1 MSKDLTTSSVAR
13 QNVLNN
19 SYALSQLEAHLALG
33 GFYSKRKIYL
43 PKRKRLRFWML
54 MKEQL
59 TVI

>member
-33 GFYSKRKIYL
+33 GFFIRRGKFIY
-43 PKRKRLRFWML
+43 
-54 MKEQL
+54 QSASG
-59 TVI
+59 